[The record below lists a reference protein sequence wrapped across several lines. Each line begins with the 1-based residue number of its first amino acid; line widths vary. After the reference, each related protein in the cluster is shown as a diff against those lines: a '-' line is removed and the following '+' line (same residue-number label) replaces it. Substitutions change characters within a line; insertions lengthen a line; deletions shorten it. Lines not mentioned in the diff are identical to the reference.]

1 MKQRESKKRV
11 MVLLLG
17 FLGLCMQTA
26 VYAWFWFNVY
36 YPIVSSPRVS
46 RDGYALGNGLKL
58 YFRGHLLILAIYF
71 ILLLFFSN
79 TYGGL
84 KIGYLRPMDVF
95 FSQIFALFMVNF
107 ISYFQIALLNNW
119 LVRIVPMLEIFALQ
133 LAIAFVWAYVT
144 NAIYMKIFPPR
155 ELLLVNGVYPADDI
169 VHKFNTRKDKYH
181 IAKKMNISEG
191 IEAIYRECLGPYDG
205 VVIWDVP
212 SQFRNGL
219 VKYCYGHNIRV
230 YVMPKITDVLLKGS
244 SQLHLFDTPVLL
256 LREYSIKVEQR
267 AIKRLF
273 DIILSLVLIILSS
286 PIMLVTAI
294 IIKAYDR
301 GPVLYKQVRCTKDR
315 KEFRIMKFRS
325 MRVDAEKDGV
335 ARLAAKNDSRI
346 TPVGKFI
353 RSCRIDELPQL
364 FNILA
369 GDMSFIGPRPER
381 PEIIEQYLQE
391 MPEFAF
397 RMKVK
402 AGLAGYAQVYGKY
415 NTTPYDKLKLDL
427 TYIEN
432 YSIWLDIKLMLLTVK
447 ILFTPDSTEGVGAD
461 QITASKTS
469 EGAKNVTE
477 EITDTDI
484 GSK

>member
-1 MKQRESKKRV
+1 VSK
-11 MVLLLG
+11 
-17 FLGLCMQTA
+17 
-26 VYAWFWFNVY
+26 
-36 YPIVSSPRVS
+36 PRVS
-46 RDGYALGNGLKL
+46 VDGYALGNGLKL
-58 YFRGHLLILAIYF
+58 FFRGHLLIIAIYF

-107 ISYFQIALLNNW
+107 ISYFQISLLNNW
-119 LVRIVPMLEIFALQ
+119 LVQFVPMAEIFVLQ
-133 LAIAFVWAYVT
+133 LLIAFAWAYIT
-144 NAIYMKIFPPR
+144 NTIYMRIFPPR
-155 ELLLVNGVYPADDI
+155 ELLLVSGVYPADDI
-169 VHKFNTRKDKYH
+169 ERKFNTRKDKYH

-191 IEAIYRECLGPYDG
+191 IDAIYKECLGNYDG
-205 VVIWDVP
+205 VIIWDVP

-219 VKYCYGHNIRV
+219 VKYCYGRNIRI

-256 LREYSIKVEQR
+256 LREYSIKIEQR
-267 AIKRLF
+267 AIKRFF
-273 DIILSLVLIILSS
+273 DIVLSLLLIIITS
-286 PIMLVTAI
+286 PIMLITAI
-294 IIKAYDR
+294 IVKAYDK

-315 KEFRIMKFRS
+315 KNFYIMKFRS
-325 MRVDAEKDGV
+325 MSVDAEKDGV
-335 ARLAAKNDSRI
+335 ARLASKNDSRI

-364 FNILA
+364 FNILK
-369 GDMSFIGPRPER
+369 GEMSFIGPRPER
-381 PEIIEQYLQE
+381 PEIIEQYLKE

-447 ILFTPDSTEGVGAD
+447 ILFTPDSTEGVEDD
-461 QITASKTS
+461 QTTAQK
-469 EGAKNVTE
+469 KV
-477 EITDTDI
+477 
-484 GSK
+484 

>member
-1 MKQRESKKRV
+1 MKQRESKKRIL
-11 MVLLLG
+11 VLLLA
-17 FLGLCMQTA
+17 FVGLCMQTA
-26 VYAWFWFNVY
+26 VYAWYWFAVY
-36 YPIVSSPRVS
+36 YPQVSKPRVS
-46 RDGYALGNGLKL
+46 VDGYALGNGLKL

-71 ILLLFFSN
+71 ILILFFSN

-119 LVRIVPMLEIFALQ
+119 LVPVLPMVEIFAIQ
-133 LAIAFVWAYVT
+133 LLIAFLWAHIT
-144 NAIYMKIFPPR
+144 NAIYMAIFPPR
-155 ELLLVNGVYPADDI
+155 ELLLINGEYPADDI
-169 VHKFNTRKDKYH
+169 ERKFNSRRDKYH
-181 IAKKMNISEG
+181 IAKKINISEG
-191 IEAIYRECLGPYDG
+191 IDAVYKECLGNYDG

-219 VKYCYGHNIRV
+219 VKYCYGRNIRT

-244 SQLHLFDTPVLL
+244 NQLHLFDTPVLY
-256 LREYSIKVEQR
+256 LREYSIKIEQR
-267 AIKRLF
+267 AVKRLF
-273 DIILSLVLIILSS
+273 DIVLSLLLIILSS
-286 PIMLVTAI
+286 PIMLITAI
-294 IIKAYDR
+294 VIKAYDR
-301 GPVLYKQVRCTKDR
+301 GPVLYKQIRCTRDR
-315 KEFRIMKFRS
+315 KEFKIMKFRS

-335 ARLAAKNDSRI
+335 ARLASKNDSRI

-381 PEIIEQYLQE
+381 PEIIKQYLEE

-397 RMKVK
+397 RTKVK

-432 YSIWLDIKLMLLTVK
+432 YSFWLDIKLMLLTVK
-447 ILFTPDSTEGVGAD
+447 ILFTPDSTEGVEED
-461 QITASKTS
+461 QTTAQK
-469 EGAKNVTE
+469 K
-477 EITDTDI
+477 
-484 GSK
+484 

>member
-1 MKQRESKKRV
+1 MKQKESKKRIL
-11 MVLLLG
+11 VLILA
-17 FLGLCMQTA
+17 FVGLCMQTA
-26 VYAWFWFNVY
+26 VYAWFWFSVY
-36 YPIVSSPRVS
+36 YPQVSKPRVS
-46 RDGYALGNGLKL
+46 QDGYALGNGLKL

-119 LVRIVPMLEIFALQ
+119 LVPVLPMLEIFVIQ
-133 LAIAFVWAYVT
+133 LAIAFLWAHTT

-155 ELLLVNGVYPADDI
+155 ELLLISGVYPVDDI
-169 VHKFNTRKDKYH
+169 ERKFNSRKDKYH

-191 IEAIYRECLGPYDG
+191 IDAVYKECLGNYDG

-219 VKYCYGHNIRV
+219 VKYCYGRNIRI

-256 LREYSIKVEQR
+256 LREYSIKIEQR

-273 DIILSLVLIILSS
+273 DIVLSLLLIVLSS
-286 PIMLVTAI
+286 PVMLVTAI
-294 IIKAYDR
+294 IIKAYDK
-301 GPVLYKQVRCTKDR
+301 GPVLYKQIRCTKDR
-315 KEFRIMKFRS
+315 REFKIMKFRS

-335 ARLAAKNDSRI
+335 ARLASKNDSRI
-346 TPVGKFI
+346 TPIGKFI

-364 FNILA
+364 FNILV

-381 PEIIEQYLQE
+381 PEIIKQYLEE

-397 RMKVK
+397 RTKVK

-447 ILFTPDSTEGVGAD
+447 ILFTPDSTEGVEED
-461 QITASKTS
+461 QVTAQ
-469 EGAKNVTE
+469 KN
-477 EITDTDI
+477 
-484 GSK
+484 S

>member
-1 MKQRESKKRV
+1 MKNKESKKRIL
-11 MVLLLG
+11 VLILA
-17 FLGLCMQTA
+17 FVGLCMHTA

-36 YPIVSSPRVS
+36 YPVVSKPRVS
-46 RDGYALGNGLKL
+46 VDGYALGNGLKL

-107 ISYFQIALLNNW
+107 ISYFQISLLNNW
-119 LVRIVPMLEIFALQ
+119 LVPATPMVEIFIIQ
-133 LAIAFVWAYVT
+133 LLLAFVWAHIT
-144 NAIYMKIFPPR
+144 NAIYMRIFPPR
-155 ELLLVNGVYPADDI
+155 ELLLVSGVYPVDDI
-169 VHKFNTRKDKYH
+169 ERKFNSRRDKYH
-181 IAKKMNISEG
+181 IVKKINISEG
-191 IEAIYRECLGPYDG
+191 IDAVYKECLGNYDG
-205 VVIWDVP
+205 VIIWDVP

-219 VKYCYGHNIRV
+219 VKYCYGRNIRV
-230 YVMPKITDVLLKGS
+230 YVSPKITDVLLKGS

-256 LREYSIKVEQR
+256 LREYSIKIEQR
-267 AIKRLF
+267 FIKRIF
-273 DIILSLVLIILSS
+273 DILLSLLLIILTS
-286 PIMLVTAI
+286 PIMLITAI
-294 IIKAYDR
+294 AIAAYDR
-301 GPVLYKQVRCTKDR
+301 GPVLYKQIRCTKDR
-315 KEFRIMKFRS
+315 KEFKIMKFRS
-325 MRVDAEKDGV
+325 MKVDAEKDGV
-335 ARLAAKNDSRI
+335 ARLASKNDSRI
-346 TPVGKFI
+346 TPIGKFI

-364 FNILA
+364 FNILV

-381 PEIIEQYLQE
+381 PEIIKQYLEE

-447 ILFTPDSTEGVGAD
+447 ILFTPDSTEGVEEN
-461 QITASKTS
+461 QTTAQ
-469 EGAKNVTE
+469 KN
-477 EITDTDI
+477 
-484 GSK
+484 S